1 MPVQR
6 VSKSFKDVSASFKVN
21 PLTNDLIAIKNQTAI
36 ARSLR
41 NLVLTTPGERF
52 FNENLGSLVNNLL
65 FENVDDVT
73 AMSVRQEIINVIEN
87 YEPRVELVRVSVNPD
102 IDAYNM
108 DVKITYNIIGVDLPA
123 QELSFVLIPTR

>member
-52 FNENLGSLVNNLL
+52 FNENLGSQVNNLL
-65 FENVDDVT
+65 FESVDDVT
-73 AMSVRQEIINVIEN
+73 ALSVRTEIISVIEN
-87 YEPRVELVRVSVNPD
+87 YEPRVELVRVNVNPD

-108 DVKITYNIIGVDLPA
+108 DVKITYNIIGVDLPV

>member
-6 VSKSFKDVSASFKVN
+6 ISKSFKDISASFQVN
-21 PLTNDLIAIKNQTAI
+21 PLTNDLIVIKNTTAI

-52 FNENLGSLVNNLL
+52 FNENLGSQVNNLL
-65 FENVDDVT
+65 FENVDDIT
-73 AMSVRQEIINVIEN
+73 AMSVRSEIISVIEN
-87 YEPRVELVRVSVNPD
+87 YEPRVKLLKVSVNAN
-102 IDAYNM
+102 IDSYSM
-108 DVKITYNIIGVDLPA
+108 DVRIVYQVIGIDIPP

>member
-21 PLTNDLIAIKNQTAI
+21 PLTNDLIAIKNETAI

-52 FNENLGSLVNNLL
+52 FNEDLGSEVNNLL
-65 FENVDDVT
+65 FENVDDIT
-73 AMSVRQEIINVIEN
+73 AMSVRTEIINVIEN
-87 YEPRVELVRVSVNPD
+87 YEPRVNLLRVSVNAN
-102 IDAYNM
+102 IDSYNM
-108 DVKITYNIIGVDLPA
+108 DVIINYEIVGIDIPP

>member
-6 VSKSFKDVSASFKVN
+6 ISKSFKDISASFQVN
-21 PLTNDLIAIKNQTAI
+21 PLTNDLIVIKNTTAI

-52 FNENLGSLVNNLL
+52 FNENLGSQVNNLL

-73 AMSVRQEIINVIEN
+73 AMSIRTEIINVIEN
-87 YEPRVELVRVSVNPD
+87 YEPRVKLLKVSVNAN
-102 IDAYNM
+102 IDSYNM
-108 DVKITYNIIGVDLPA
+108 DVIIVYQVIGIDIPP

>member
-6 VSKSFKDVSASFKVN
+6 ISKSFKDVSASFKVN
-21 PLTNDLIAIKNQTAI
+21 PLTNDLIAIKNETAI

-52 FNENLGSLVNNLL
+52 FNEDLGSQVGNLL

-73 AMSVRQEIINVIEN
+73 AMSVRSEIINVITN
-87 YEPRVELVRVSVNPD
+87 YEPRVQLRNVSVNAD

-108 DVKITYNIIGVDLPA
+108 DVKLTYEIVGVDLPT

>member
-6 VSKSFKDVSASFKVN
+6 ISKSFKDISMSFQVN
-21 PLTNDLIAIKNQTAI
+21 PLTNDLIAITNTTAI

-52 FNENLGSLVNNLL
+52 FNENLGSQVNNLL

-73 AMSVRQEIINVIEN
+73 AMSVRTEIINVIEN
-87 YEPRVELVRVSVNPD
+87 YEPRVKLLKVSVNAN
-102 IDAYNM
+102 IDSYNM
-108 DVKITYNIIGVDLPA
+108 DVRIVYRVIGIDIPP

>member
-1 MPVQR
+1 M
-6 VSKSFKDVSASFKVN
+6 SFQVN
-21 PLTNDLIAIKNQTAI
+21 PLTDDLIVIKNATAI

-52 FNENLGSLVNNLL
+52 FNENMGSQVNNLL

-73 AMSVRQEIINVIEN
+73 AMSVMTEIINVIEN
-87 YEPRVELVRVSVNPD
+87 YEPRVKLIRVSVNAN
-102 IDAYNM
+102 IDSYNM
-108 DVKITYNIIGVDLPA
+108 DVIIVYEVVGIDIPP

>member
-1 MPVQR
+1 M
-6 VSKSFKDVSASFKVN
+6 SFEVN
-21 PLTNDLIAIKNQTAI
+21 PLTDDLIAIKNQTAI

-52 FNENLGSLVNNLL
+52 FNENLGSQVNNLL

-73 AMSVRQEIINVIEN
+73 AMSVRTEIINVIEN
-87 YEPRVELVRVSVNPD
+87 YEPRVKLIRVSVNAD

>member
-6 VSKSFKDVSASFKVN
+6 ISKSFKDISMSFQVN
-21 PLTNDLIAIKNQTAI
+21 PLTSDLIAIKNTTAI

-52 FNENLGSLVNNLL
+52 FNENLGSQVNNLL
-65 FENVDDVT
+65 FENVDDIT
-73 AMSVRQEIINVIEN
+73 AMSVRTEIITVIEN
-87 YEPRVELVRVSVNPD
+87 YEPRVKLLKVSVNAN
-102 IDAYNM
+102 IDSYSM
-108 DVKITYNIIGVDLPA
+108 DVRIVYQVIGIDIPP

>member
-6 VSKSFKDVSASFKVN
+6 ISKSFKDISMSFQVN
-21 PLTNDLIAIKNQTAI
+21 PLTDDLIAITNTTAI

-52 FNENLGSLVNNLL
+52 FNENLGSQVNNLL
-65 FENVDDVT
+65 FENVDDIT
-73 AMSVRQEIINVIEN
+73 AMSVRTEIISVIEN
-87 YEPRVELVRVSVNPD
+87 YEPRVKLLKVSVNAN
-102 IDAYNM
+102 IDSYNM
-108 DVKITYNIIGVDLPA
+108 DVRIVYQVIGIDIPP

>member
-1 MPVQR
+1 VPVQR
-6 VSKSFKDVSASFKVN
+6 ISKSFKDISASFQVN
-21 PLTNDLIAIKNQTAI
+21 PLTNDLIAIKNTTAI

-52 FNENLGSLVNNLL
+52 FNENLGSQVNNLL

-87 YEPRVELVRVSVNPD
+87 YEPRVKLLTVSVNAN
-102 IDAYNM
+102 IDTYSM
-108 DVKITYNIIGVDLPA
+108 DVIIAYQVIGIDIPP

>member
-6 VSKSFKDVSASFKVN
+6 ISKSFKDISASFQVN
-21 PLTNDLIAIKNQTAI
+21 PLTNDLIVIKNTTAI

-52 FNENLGSLVNNLL
+52 FNENLGSQVNNLL
-65 FENVDDVT
+65 FENVDDIT
-73 AMSVRQEIINVIEN
+73 AMSVRTEIINVIEN
-87 YEPRVELVRVSVNPD
+87 YEPRVKLLTVSVNAN
-102 IDAYNM
+102 IDSYSM
-108 DVKITYNIIGVDLPA
+108 DVLIAYQVIGIDIPP

>member
-36 ARSLR
+36 SRSLR

-52 FNENLGSLVNNLL
+52 FNENLGSQVNNLL
-65 FENVDDVT
+65 FESVDDVT
-73 AMSVRQEIINVIEN
+73 AMSVRTEIITVIEN

-108 DVKITYNIIGVDLPA
+108 DVKITYNIIGVDLPV

>member
-6 VSKSFKDVSASFKVN
+6 ISKSFKDVSASFQVN
-21 PLTNDLIAIKNQTAI
+21 PLTNDLIAIKNATAI

-52 FNENLGSLVNNLL
+52 FNEELGSQVGNLL
-65 FENVDDVT
+65 FENVDDIT
-73 AMSVRQEIINVIEN
+73 AMSIRSEIINVIEN
-87 YEPRVELVRVSVNPD
+87 YEPRVNLIKVGVNANVD
-102 IDAYNM
+102 NYSM
-108 DVKITYNIIGVDLPA
+108 DVKITYQVIGMELPV

>member
-6 VSKSFKDVSASFKVN
+6 ISKSFKDVSASFKVN
-21 PLTNDLIAIKNQTAI
+21 PLTNDLIAIKNETAI

-41 NLVLTTPGERF
+41 NLVLTVPGERF
-52 FNENLGSLVNNLL
+52 FNENLGSQVNNLL

-73 AMSVRQEIINVIEN
+73 AMSVRTEIINVIEN
-87 YEPRVELVRVSVNPD
+87 YEPRVKLLKVSVNAN
-102 IDAYNM
+102 IDSYNM
-108 DVKITYNIIGVDLPA
+108 DVRIVYRVIGIDIPP

>member
-21 PLTNDLIAIKNQTAI
+21 PLTNDLIAIKNETAI

-41 NLVLTTPGERF
+41 NLVLTVPGERF
-52 FNENLGSLVNNLL
+52 FNENLGSQVNNLL

-73 AMSVRQEIINVIEN
+73 AMSVRTEIINVIEN
-87 YEPRVELVRVSVNPD
+87 FEPRVKLMKVSVDAD

-108 DVKITYNIIGVDLPA
+108 DVKITYQIIGVELPA

>member
-6 VSKSFKDVSASFKVN
+6 ISKSFKDVSASFKVN
-21 PLTNDLIAIKNQTAI
+21 PLTNDLIAIKNETAI

-52 FNENLGSLVNNLL
+52 FNENLGSQVNNLL
-65 FENVDDVT
+65 FESVDDVT
-73 AMSVRQEIINVIEN
+73 ALSVRTEIITVIEN
-87 YEPRVELVRVSVNPD
+87 YEPRVKLLTVSVNAD
-102 IDAYNM
+102 IDNYNM
-108 DVKITYNIIGVDLPA
+108 DVRIVYQVIGIDIPP

>member
-6 VSKSFKDVSASFKVN
+6 ISKSFKDVSASFQVN
-21 PLTNDLIAIKNQTAI
+21 PLTNDLIAIKNATAI

-52 FNENLGSLVNNLL
+52 FNEELGSQVNNLL

-73 AMSVRQEIINVIEN
+73 AMSIRSEIINVIQN
-87 YEPRVELVRVSVNPD
+87 YEPRVNLGEVEVNAD
-102 IDAYNM
+102 IDAYQM
-108 DVKITYNIIGVDLPA
+108 DVKINYTIVGIDAPA

>member
-6 VSKSFKDVSASFKVN
+6 ISKSFKDVSASFKVN
-21 PLTNDLIAIKNQTAI
+21 PLTNDLIVIKNATAI

-52 FNENLGSLVNNLL
+52 FNENLGSQVNNLL
-65 FENVDDVT
+65 FENVDDIT
-73 AMSVRQEIINVIEN
+73 AMSIRSEIINVIEN
-87 YEPRVELVRVSVNPD
+87 YEPRVKLLKVSVNAN
-102 IDAYNM
+102 IDSYNM
-108 DVKITYNIIGVDLPA
+108 DVRIVYQVIGIDIPP

>member
-21 PLTNDLIAIKNQTAI
+21 PLTNDLIAIKNETAI

-41 NLVLTTPGERF
+41 NLVLTVPGERF
-52 FNENLGSLVNNLL
+52 FNENLGSQVNNLL

-73 AMSVRQEIINVIEN
+73 AMSVRQEIINLIEN
-87 YEPRVELVRVSVNPD
+87 YEPRVKLLSVSVNAN
-102 IDAYNM
+102 IDSYSM
-108 DVKITYNIIGVDLPA
+108 DVVIAYQVIGIDIPP

>member
-6 VSKSFKDVSASFKVN
+6 ISKSFKDISMSFQVN
-21 PLTNDLIAIKNQTAI
+21 PLTNDLIAITNTTAI

-52 FNENLGSLVNNLL
+52 FNEELGSQVNNLL

-73 AMSVRQEIINVIEN
+73 AMSIRSEIINVIQN
-87 YEPRVELVRVSVNPD
+87 YEPRVNLGEVEVNAD
-102 IDAYNM
+102 IDAYQM
-108 DVKITYNIIGVDLPA
+108 DVKINYTIVGIDAPA